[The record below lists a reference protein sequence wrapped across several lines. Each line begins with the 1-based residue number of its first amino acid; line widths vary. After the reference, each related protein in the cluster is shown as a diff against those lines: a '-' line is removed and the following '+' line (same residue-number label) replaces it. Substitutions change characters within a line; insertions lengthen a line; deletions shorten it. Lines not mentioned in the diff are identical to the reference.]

1 MNNQDERLGLPSC
14 SNFDRYAA
22 CPGSYLLEKE
32 CPPLPEED
40 WTKSG
45 TRIHDYLAGF
55 EPGPDFTGKEQEAAD
70 KINELVLRVCDSV
83 GVPTQ
88 FKFYNEA
95 RLWIGNR
102 DFDPGSKVASGK
114 PDKVYFWF
122 TPDNELHACIIDY
135 KTGRLEVDPA
145 PSNAQLKGL
154 VAAFA
159 YERSPQKVWVAIVGP
174 FQSPQISIAVYD
186 QKAILQ
192 AQLET
197 WDLID
202 SINKADARRYPGD
215 HCRYCRAKAVCP
227 ELQGVAVVAPK
238 QLGVVDAT
246 VAKAAVVEAARGL
259 SDDKLAMLM
268 EGYQLR
274 QWANEAIH
282 DETKRRVSLGQTVGD
297 WGLSKPQKRENI
309 TDLGTVF
316 ARSQEFC
323 SVQEF
328 QDRCSISKKELGEL
342 VRTKQ
347 GLKGKA
353 LDAKVKEL
361 VSGCVI
367 ETMTEPSLVR
377 KAKEL
382 NEPDSA

>member
-45 TRIHDYLAGF
+45 TRIHDHLAGF
-55 EPGPDFTGKEQEAAD
+55 ETSPGITGEEDETARQIVALVHRVFDAVNVPVNSAFYQE
-70 KINELVLRVCDSV
+70 
-83 GVPTQ
+83 T
-88 FKFYNEA
+88 

-114 PDKVYFWF
+114 PDKVYSWW
-122 TPDNELHACIIDY
+122 TRYNELHACIIDY

-202 SINKADARRYPGD
+202 GINKADARRYPGD

-238 QLGVVDAT
+238 QLGVVDST

-274 QWANEAIH
+274 QWANEAIP

-297 WGLSKPQKRENI
+297 WGLSKPQKREKI

-342 VRTKQ
+342 VKAKQ

-353 LDAKVKEL
+353 LDTKVKEL
-361 VSGCVI
+361 VAGCVT
-367 ETMTEPSLVR
+367 ETTTEPSLVR
-377 KAKEL
+377 KPKEL
-382 NEPDSA
+382 NEPDPA

>member
-14 SNFDRYAA
+14 SNFDRYAS

-45 TRIHDYLAGF
+45 TRIHDFLAGF
-55 EPGPDFTGKEQEAAD
+55 EPGTDFTGDEQETAE
-70 KINELVLRVCDSV
+70 KINELVKRVFETVEIPANAVCY
-83 GVPTQ
+83 P
-88 FKFYNEA
+88 EI
-95 RLWIGNR
+95 RRWIGNR
-102 DFDPGSKVASGK
+102 DFDQDSKLASGK
-114 PDKVYFWF
+114 PDKILTWW
-122 TPDNELHACIIDY
+122 TESNELHACIIDY

-238 QLGVVDAT
+238 QLGVVDST

-282 DETKRRVSLGQTVGD
+282 DETKRRVSLGQTVGY
-297 WGLSKPQKRENI
+297 WGLSKPQKREKI

-342 VRTKQ
+342 VKAKQ

-353 LDAKVKEL
+353 LDTKMKEL
-361 VSGCVI
+361 VAGCVI
-367 ETMTEPSLVR
+367 ETTTEPSLVR
-377 KAKEL
+377 KPKEL
-382 NEPDSA
+382 NEPDPA

>member
-45 TRIHDYLAGF
+45 TRIHDHLAGF
-55 EPGPDFTGKEQEAAD
+55 ETSPGITGEEDETARQIVALVHRVFDAVNVPVNSAFYQE
-70 KINELVLRVCDSV
+70 
-83 GVPTQ
+83 T
-88 FKFYNEA
+88 

-114 PDKVYFWF
+114 PDKVYSWW
-122 TPDNELHACIIDY
+122 TRYNELHACIIDY

-202 SINKADARRYPGD
+202 GINKADARRYPGD

-238 QLGVVDAT
+238 QLGVVDST

-353 LDAKVKEL
+353 LDTKVKEL
-361 VSGCVI
+361 VAGCVI

>member
-1 MNNQDERLGLPSC
+1 MNQDERLGLPSC
-14 SNFDRYAA
+14 SNFDRYSA
-22 CPGSYLLEKE
+22 CPGSFNLEKE
-32 CPPLPEED
+32 CPPLPKEEWTTSGEKVHD
-40 WTKSG
+40 W
-45 TRIHDYLAGF
+45 IHN
-55 EPGPDFTGKEQEAAD
+55 GKTELSSEEQEVAE
-70 KINELVLRVCDSV
+70 KIIGLVNRVWETV
-83 GVPTQ
+83 EIPTNAVCYQ
-88 FKFYNEA
+88 EI
-95 RLWIGNR
+95 RLWMGNR

-114 PDKVYFWF
+114 PDKVYHWF

-246 VAKAAVVEAARGL
+246 VAKAAVVEAARSL

-297 WGLSKPQKRENI
+297 WGLSKPQKARE
-309 TDLGTVF
+309 DHGLGNRV
-316 ARSQEFC
+316 RSQSRVLLCPRVSRPLFHLE
-323 SVQEF
+323 
-328 QDRCSISKKELGEL
+328 
-342 VRTKQ
+342 
-347 GLKGKA
+347 KGTWRA
-353 LDAKVKEL
+353 
-361 VSGCVI
+361 C
-367 ETMTEPSLVR
+367 
-377 KAKEL
+377 
-382 NEPDSA
+382 

>member
-1 MNNQDERLGLPSC
+1 MSDERLGLPSC

-45 TRIHDYLAGF
+45 TRIHDHLAGF
-55 EPGPDFTGKEQEAAD
+55 EPGTDITGEEDETARQIVALVHRVFDAVNVPVNSAFYQE
-70 KINELVLRVCDSV
+70 
-83 GVPTQ
+83 T
-88 FKFYNEA
+88 

-114 PDKVYFWF
+114 PDKVYSWW
-122 TPDNELHACIIDY
+122 TRYNELHACIIDY

-174 FQSPQISIAVYD
+174 FQKPQISIAVYD

-202 SINKADARRYPGD
+202 SINKTDARRYPGD

-238 QLGVVDAT
+238 QLGLVDAT

-297 WGLSKPQKRENI
+297 WGLSKPQKREKI

-367 ETMTEPSLVR
+367 ETTTELSLVR
-377 KAKEL
+377 KEKEL
-382 NEPDSA
+382 NEPDSAQP